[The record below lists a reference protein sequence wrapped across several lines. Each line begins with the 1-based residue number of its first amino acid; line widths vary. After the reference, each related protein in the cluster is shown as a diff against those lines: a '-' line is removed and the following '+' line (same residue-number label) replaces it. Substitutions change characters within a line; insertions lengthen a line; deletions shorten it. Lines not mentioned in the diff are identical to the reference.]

1 MRMKIR
7 FQKVSFR
14 ISLHMEADH
23 MKTSQQGPLT
33 MNSNLARTRMSNSA
47 LTMKWKV
54 KADKV
59 KLDKIHRRFKEVL
72 HRNKALTFQ
81 ASMVVLNITHT
92 TITRITSTS
101 STICLAWICPTS
113 NSSTTLVN
121 SLKWLLDFKIC
132 PSTLTSWSSTNNHI
146 IKSKKKSYNRP
157 SMHPRDRFTRNALKR
172 SHLWKI
178 SNSLWIWIIGT
189 IIQQSTKCI
198 IPLMSS
204 CRSHKNKIC
213 CLLRS
218 HRQKHRQIWLH
229 QRTTS
234 QRMRVFS
241 SSRARSWTFKILWS
255 CMRLSTFRTKTWCWT
270 GIRSSFSNSIFCS
283 RSLSSNITRREIS

>member
-7 FQKVSFR
+7 FQKASFR
-14 ISLHMEADH
+14 ISSHMEADH
-23 MKTSQQGPLT
+23 TKTSLRGPLT
-33 MNSNLARTRMSNSA
+33 MNSSHARTRMSNSA
-47 LTMKWKV
+47 SIMKWKV

-59 KLDKIHRRFKEVL
+59 KLDKVHRWFKEVL
-72 HRNKALTFQ
+72 HRNKALTCQ

-101 STICLAWICPTS
+101 STICQAWICPTS
-113 NSSTTLVN
+113 SSSTTLVS

-132 PSTLTSWSSTNNHI
+132 PSTLTSWSLMNNLTI
-146 IKSKKKSYNRP
+146 NSKKKSSNLP
-157 SMHPRDRFTRNALKR
+157 LMHPKDRFRRNVLKR

-189 IIQQSTKCI
+189 IIQLSTKYI

-204 CRSHKNKIC
+204 CRSHKNKIF

-218 HRQKHRQIWLH
+218 NRQKHKQIWLR

-234 QRMRVFS
+234 QPMRVYS
-241 SSRARSWTFKILWS
+241 SKARSWTCKTLWN
-255 CMRLSTFRTKTWCWT
+255 CMRLSIFRTKTWC
-270 GIRSSFSNSIFCS
+270 
-283 RSLSSNITRREIS
+283 